1 MAYEIELKF
10 RIPPDRLV
18 ALRRAVATRGA
29 ETVPM
34 AAIYFDTGGQH
45 LAKARVALRLRHE
58 GVQWVQTLKAQG
70 AGTMQRLEHNVVL
83 PGSAK
88 LALEPGSARPAL
100 DIKRHAGTE
109 AGALL
114 RRVLADAKGAPLVER
129 YATEVS
135 RTRRVLRH
143 GAARIELA
151 LDEGRISAGPRSLP
165 VCEIE
170 FELQQ
175 GAPQAL
181 LDVAARWVDRFKL
194 VLDVRSK
201 SERGHQLAAGLAA
214 SPPAK
219 ARPVRLPLRASPA
232 QAVAAMMA
240 DALDQAL
247 ANASQLADGDAGPEH
262 LHQLR
267 VGLRRLR
274 SVMRVFAPWQP
285 AGAASALPAGTD
297 PLLPGGGTLAAA
309 LATLFGQLGAARDV
323 DVMAEWLWP
332 ALQAVDAPAIA
343 GPAAPPAAEAVD
355 LAALL
360 RAPATQHLWLAAL
373 AACLPVAAAL
383 AGPQARNGP
392 ASPLAPHEPARP
404 PAAAPSAGAAAK
416 QATALRASL
425 AAPVQR
431 LLRQVQRDALRFAEL
446 DDEGRHRLRRRIKRL
461 RYAAEGLASLWRA
474 KAVAK
479 TLDALQRAQT
489 PLGEYNDTVVA
500 LAYCRTLAE
509 DDPHAW
515 FAVGWLSARRAAL
528 QAPCTK
534 ALAQLAVV
542 RGFWRRG

>member
-1 MAYEIELKF
+1 MRSMAFEIELKF
-10 RIPPDRLV
+10 HIPADRLA
-18 ALRRAVATRGA
+18 ALRRAVATRA
-29 ETVPM
+29 AQTLPM
-34 AAIYFDTGGQH
+34 AAVYFDTGGQH
-45 LAKARVALRLRHE
+45 LAKARVALRLRRE
-58 GVQWVQTLKAQG
+58 GAQWVQTLKAQG
-70 AGTMQRLEHNVVL
+70 AGTMQRLEHNVVVPSSAL
-83 PGSAK
+83 P
-88 LALEPGSARPAL
+88 ALEPGSARPAL
-100 DIKRHAGTE
+100 DIARHDGSD

-114 RRVLADAKGAPLVER
+114 RQVLADAKGAPLVER
-129 YATEVS
+129 YATEVM

-151 LDEGRISAGPRSLP
+151 LDEGQLSAGPRSLP
-165 VCEIE
+165 VCELE
-170 FELQQ
+170 FELLH

-201 SERGHQLAAGLAA
+201 SERGHLLAAGLAA

-232 QAVAAMMA
+232 QALAAMMA
-240 DALDQAL
+240 EALDQAL
-247 ANASQLADGDAGPEH
+247 ANASQLAAGDAGPGH

-274 SVMRVFAPWQP
+274 SVMRVFAPVQP
-285 AGAASALPAGTD
+285 VGAASAVPAGTD
-297 PLLPGGGTLAAA
+297 LLLPGGGRLAAA
-309 LATLFGQLGAARDV
+309 LASLFGQLGAARDV

-332 ALQAVDAPAIA
+332 ALQAAGAPAIT
-343 GPAAPPAAEAVD
+343 GPAVPRAAEAVD

-373 AACLPVAAAL
+373 AACLPLQAAP
-383 AGPQARNGP
+383 AGPP
-392 ASPLAPHEPARP
+392 
-404 PAAAPSAGAAAK
+404 AGAGAK
-416 QATALRASL
+416 QASALRASL

-461 RYAAEGLASLWRA
+461 RYAAEGLAPLWRA
-474 KAVAK
+474 KAVEK

-500 LAYCRTLAE
+500 LAHCRALAE
-509 DDPHAW
+509 IDPHAW

-534 ALAQLAVV
+534 ALARLAVV
-542 RGFWRRG
+542 RGFWRQA